1 MARSDDGGYTWSEPY
16 LAMVAGSESSFIELP
31 SGRIVGVVRGSPLCG
46 WPINMTKDDYY
57 DPELAKKQVYRLL
70 HPELPD
76 YYKVTMF
83 ICSYDCG
90 YHWSTPRPV
99 VGTEQAR
106 EAPADIERLCDG
118 RLVITSGLK
127 HTGKG
132 ARATLSYDE
141 GKTWDLEHRYI
152 LGGDLP
158 DHQGGHCCSLVL
170 KDDVIL
176 STFTVYPPQSDPKA
190 KLPGS
195 IAAVRWKPTP

>member
-1 MARSDDGGYTWSEPY
+1 MEEKAGREDLLMARSDDGGYTWSEPY

-99 VGTEQAR
+99 VGTEQ
-106 EAPADIERLCDG
+106 E
-118 RLVITSGLK
+118 
-127 HTGKG
+127 
-132 ARATLSYDE
+132 LS
-141 GKTWDLEHRYI
+141 LIHI
-152 LGGDLP
+152 
-158 DHQGGHCCSLVL
+158 
-170 KDDVIL
+170 
-176 STFTVYPPQSDPKA
+176 
-190 KLPGS
+190 
-195 IAAVRWKPTP
+195 